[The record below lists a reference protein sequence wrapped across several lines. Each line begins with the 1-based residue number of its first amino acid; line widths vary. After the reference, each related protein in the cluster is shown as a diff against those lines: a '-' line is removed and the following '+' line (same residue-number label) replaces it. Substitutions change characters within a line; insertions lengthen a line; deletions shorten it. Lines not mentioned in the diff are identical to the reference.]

1 MNVEF
6 PGNQSMSEKLKAPY
20 LNYKKIIHSA
30 GRIKIY
36 LLLFC
41 LLLIMSF
48 KAVAE
53 SPDVTLK
60 GLNGEQHHL
69 SEYIGNGKWVVLNI
83 WGPGCPPCIEEMP
96 DLQNF
101 SDANKQRAIVVGMA
115 LDFPSFGYAKNDEVA
130 AFVEDYFIEF
140 PILLGDA
147 NIVEKFGGGQLLGT
161 PTTFVYEPGGKL
173 VARQVGQVTQQLIED
188 FINNYE
194 STNASATGKAGH

>member
-1 MNVEF
+1 MPRKAIRAERDT
-6 PGNQSMSEKLKAPY
+6 EKLVLANIGI
-20 LNYKKIIHSA
+20 LTVITVCFLA
-30 GRIKIY
+30 
-36 LLLFC
+36 
-41 LLLIMSF
+41 LILTF
-48 KAVAE
+48 NAQAE
-53 SPDVTLK
+53 SPDISLE
-60 GLNGEQHHL
+60 GLDGKQHHL

-96 DLQNF
+96 DLENF
-101 SDANKQRAIVVGMA
+101 ADANKQRAIVVGMA
-115 LDFPSFGYAKNDEVA
+115 LDFPSFGYAKKDEVA

-147 NIVEKFGGGQLLGT
+147 NIVEKFGGGQLVGT

-194 STNASATGKAGH
+194 STNATATEKSGN